1 MCVIIFLHFFI
12 FFIFIYL
19 FVCCSFVTFVSVL
32 ARGKT
37 TLPHLTLSLQTEGKT
52 FLLKG
57 RHYTHYKSKTIFCRT
72 FLFFFFLFSY
82 RTTTT
87 LSALSAVYK
96 FSRFFQIYAF
106 IPRIRFMLFLFLFF
120 FLLCYVYNNWSKGI
134 FNSIKFSLLYTQTFQ
149 IFLLR
154 KILSHF
160 SYHIHIFRKHFILSF
175 N

>member
-1 MCVIIFLHFFI
+1 MCVIIFLHFFYI
-12 FFIFIYL
+12 IYIYL

-72 FLFFFFLFSY
+72 FLFLFSY

-96 FSRFFQIYAF
+96 FSRFFSNICFYTSYSF
-106 IPRIRFMLFLFLFF
+106 YTFLFLFF
-120 FLLCYVYNNWSKGI
+120 FLLCYVYNN
-134 FNSIKFSLLYTQTFQ
+134 
-149 IFLLR
+149 
-154 KILSHF
+154 
-160 SYHIHIFRKHFILSF
+160 
-175 N
+175 